1 MQQDDAAQKAKAADE
16 DESVGRW
23 VIVDLGAKSRKAI
36 KKLKRGTGNAAARVD
51 EAIHKVRSHL
61 PEADKDKP
69 FIPVL
74 VVYKRKRRRAGLPSL
89 PFSPLNL
96 FR

>member
-1 MQQDDAAQKAKAADE
+1 MQQDDAAQKAVDE
-16 DESVGRW
+16 DESVGGW
-23 VIVDLGAKSRKAI
+23 VIVDLGTKSKKTI
-36 KKLKRGTGNAAARVD
+36 KKLKKGKGNAADKVD
-51 EAIHKVRSHL
+51 DAIHKVRALL
-61 PEADKDKP
+61 PDADKDKP

-74 VVYKRKRRRAGLPSL
+74 VVYKRKRKRGKSLPSL

>member
-1 MQQDDAAQKAKAADE
+1 MQQDDAAQKAADE
-16 DESVGRW
+16 DESVGNW
-23 VIVDLGAKSRKAI
+23 VIVDLGAKSKKAI
-36 KKLKRGTGNAAARVD
+36 RKLKRGTGNAAARVH
-51 EAIHKVRSHL
+51 EAIHEVRSHL
-61 PEADKDKP
+61 PAADKDKP

-74 VVYKRKRRRAGLPSL
+74 VIYRRKRRRGGVPPL